1 LPTQEIS
8 QAAKSVL
15 LVTKIV
21 LERGDGGTGDV
32 SSNVFEPAPG
42 HHWDIGLHEGVE
54 GGESS
59 VPVFLHERIVVVS
72 VVFEARFIDPLEDSS
87 IAGATRGR
95 RERC

>member
-1 LPTQEIS
+1 
-8 QAAKSVL
+8 
-15 LVTKIV
+15 
-21 LERGDGGTGDV
+21 
-32 SSNVFEPAPG
+32 
-42 HHWDIGLHEGVE
+42 LHEGVE